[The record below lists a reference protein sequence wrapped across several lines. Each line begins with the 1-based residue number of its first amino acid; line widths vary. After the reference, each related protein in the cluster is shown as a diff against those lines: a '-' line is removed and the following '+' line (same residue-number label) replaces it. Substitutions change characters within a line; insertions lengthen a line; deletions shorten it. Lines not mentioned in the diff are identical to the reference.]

1 MTQAN
6 DNTGRQS
13 SATRKIDL
21 NKAVY
26 VPGAEVKRRSDKCYG
41 GGVFK
46 KFAEG
51 IIGQERDEEK
61 DEQGNVLSWSIDF
74 QAYGRPIEDTPVL
87 WFVEDGV
94 TKYSRTLWRELAP
107 STKESLAKLQRV
119 RGPWKSK
126 NEAARVL
133 GISRSQGNLHIN
145 ELISKMYLTVSEN
158 EGVALT

>member
-1 MTQAN
+1 
-6 DNTGRQS
+6 
-13 SATRKIDL
+13 
-21 NKAVY
+21 
-26 VPGAEVKRRSDKCYG
+26 
-41 GGVFK
+41 VFK

-51 IIGQERDEEK
+51 IIAQERDEEK
-61 DEQGNVLSWSIDF
+61 HEQGNVLSWSIDF

-87 WFVEDGV
+87 RFVEDGV

-133 GISRSQGNLHIN
+133 GISRSQGNLHIS